1 MLICLE
7 TINYRYQ
14 CPLIIG
20 KTIQNQGNN
29 YYKLLPIT
37 FDGFKRS
44 FNVLIKSIIITISRV
59 NIGGINV

>member
-20 KTIQNQGNN
+20 NVIQNQGNN
-29 YYKLLPIT
+29 YLKLLPIT
-37 FDGFKRS
+37 FEALKRS
-44 FNVLIKSIIITISRV
+44 FNVLIKSTIVTISRV
-59 NIGGINV
+59 NIGGINA